1 MPLPS
6 KEYEIVSQLV
16 KGDARAFTE
25 IFELYK
31 DTVFAFAYSLT
42 KSRDTAEEV
51 VQDVFLKLWERRAQV
66 RVDTSF
72 TAYVKTVTYNQVI
85 DFFRKAR
92 NDRTMQQKIY
102 QKVEQLR
109 SGSEEY
115 VIGKE
120 LDKLYKDAIN
130 NLSPQQKKAYLM
142 SREQDKS
149 YEEIAQALGLSR
161 NTVRN
166 HIAEAIRSIRQYVA
180 SNTDL
185 AILVLAL
192 CLLQREA

>member
-1 MPLPS
+1 MSLPS
-6 KEYEIVSQLV
+6 NEYELVSQLV

-66 RVDTSF
+66 KVDNSF

-85 DFFRKAR
+85 DFFRKAK
-92 NDRTMQQKIY
+92 NDRNMQQRIFR
-102 QKVEQLR
+102 KVEQLR

-115 VIGKE
+115 LLGKE
-120 LDKLYKDAIN
+120 LDKLYHEAVN

-142 SREQDKS
+142 SREQDMS
-149 YEEIAQALGLSR
+149 YDEIAHALGLSR

-166 HIAEAIRSIRQYVA
+166 HIAEAIRSIRQYVTTN
-180 SNTDL
+180 SDL
-185 AILVLAL
+185 AVLVIAL
-192 CLLQREA
+192 CLMHKKG